1 MKNFAFVSR
10 HQPTVG
16 QLLIAAMGDI
26 NLVPVGDRDAFS
38 IDPAEFAQYEGV
50 VVVHPA
56 AALRLMAAGKYVG
69 VFENESRAAEGQKPT
84 FEAARLH
91 VFAEVGSH
99 DPGFELIQHRFDAS
113 GRI

>member
-16 QLLIAAMGDI
+16 QLLIAAMGDV

-38 IDPAEFAQYEGV
+38 IDPAEFAQFDGV

-56 AALRLMAAGKYVG
+56 AAIKYFAAMTSVG
-69 VFENESRAAEGQKPT
+69 VFANANRAREGQPPI
-84 FEAARLH
+84 FEAASLH
-91 VFAEVGSH
+91 IFTATEGSEIH
-99 DPGFELIQHRFDAS
+99 LATRTFDA
-113 GRI
+113 GGEVI